1 MLTIYQTPI
10 WPCCHQI
17 VATKLLPPNGFAF
30 FPPARFYAVG
40 NLSGALTGKILDN
53 NSIILNYFPATPR
66 NFHFSAHFLA
76 ATEVT
81 MHNEGRIFHFF
92 LHNFFVVTG

>member
-1 MLTIYQTPI
+1 M
-10 WPCCHQI
+10 
-17 VATKLLPPNGFAF
+17 PPNGFVF
-30 FPPARFYAVG
+30 FPPACFYAVG

-76 ATEVT
+76 ATGVT
-81 MHNEGRIFHFF
+81 MHNEGRIFFIFF
-92 LHNFFVVTG
+92 AQFFCGNWVTMHNERKQSLPLGAR